1 AVGDRR
7 ARRAASSVVRPEHVV
22 IDEKLR
28 TSSKEVCQRG
38 FPVLGLESVL
48 LVDPDPGQLPPLPR
62 QVVTAASVLL
72 LRLEQLESRCQPFF
86 TRSRLLLCH
95 RSSLSLSVFVIVA
108 IVLDEGLQ
116 STDRRIP
123 FGRDLVEGAP
133 RLLETLG
140 LQLVDPLASATEI
153 SHQPNAAKGAQLLGD
168 CLASDAGTL
177 AEVRDGKR
185 TSDTEPAD

>member
-1 AVGDRR
+1 AFP
-7 ARRAASSVVRPEHVV
+7 SSA
-22 IDEKLR
+22 L
-28 TSSKEVCQRG
+28 SSI
-38 FPVLGLESVL
+38 F
-48 LVDPDPGQLPPLPR
+48 
-62 QVVTAASVLL
+62 
-72 LRLEQLESRCQPFF
+72 
-86 TRSRLLLCH
+86 
-95 RSSLSLSVFVIVA
+95 SLLSVFVIGA

-168 CLASDAGTL
+168 CLASDACTL
-177 AEVRDGKR
+177 TEVRDGER
-185 TSDTEPAD
+185 TFDTEPAGEPRPGVVAEGGEHWRCVGQL

>member
-1 AVGDRR
+1 MVGKVNGKTIEAVGDRR

-86 TRSRLLLCH
+86 TPSRLLLCH
-95 RSSLSLSVFVIVA
+95 RSFLSYRCLLRSS
-108 IVLDEGLQ
+108 
-116 STDRRIP
+116 STKACSRPI
-123 FGRDLVEGAP
+123 A
-133 RLLETLG
+133 
-140 LQLVDPLASATEI
+140 ASHSAEI
-153 SHQPNAAKGAQLLGD
+153 S
-168 CLASDAGTL
+168 S
-177 AEVRDGKR
+177 
-185 TSDTEPAD
+185 